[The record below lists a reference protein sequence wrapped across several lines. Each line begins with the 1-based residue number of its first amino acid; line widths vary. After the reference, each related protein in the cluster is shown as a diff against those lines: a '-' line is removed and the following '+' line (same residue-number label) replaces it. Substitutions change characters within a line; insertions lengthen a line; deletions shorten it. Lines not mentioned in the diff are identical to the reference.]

1 MIDGKKEASPE
12 TIQRLIDN
20 SEKGLAQIELSSP
33 IVLETRQTLEGL
45 LKKQGDNNAVQVL
58 LLGVLDTLLAEDEVI
73 YDLSAS
79 LDALLKANDDYT
91 KRYFMQSMNLC
102 FVESCQVFVGQEG
115 DINGLLQR
123 LESQC
128 GQLNLVGCQL
138 LINHIIDDI
147 QTFRKKYANKTL
159 RNVTRHYDHPIKI
172 YEEVHKLDNID
183 FFAKGASQLMA
194 IRMEISVISS
204 YLLNLLAPKNRV
216 SPRNVSPQ
224 KNGVIQMVNEV
235 VIEKLV
241 DKDFKGELQKV
252 LRRGQ
257 QTVDD
262 CFRQYNSCRKA
273 TALLKKRGLNV
284 PDVFEKMK
292 SLIFLRMEALFLRY
306 DVACS
311 VWGYINAS
319 SDRERSQNL
328 RLIHITKQAAL
339 TYIYGYTENKR
350 KNSLWSKIKSVDET
364 GTERLD
370 TEGVEKTLE
379 ELTRDLAADNQ
390 KSRMY
395 AHYRYKEIF
404 YIPDRLDAFEKM
416 LHAKELEESQRLL
429 NVCKSLEK
437 YTFELLRCLYDNQE
451 QERRRQYD
459 EWMDKIDQLAAPM
472 GKDEKIKD
480 ALKPMRELIELVYGD
495 KGDSRDSVRAKVV
508 KMIR

>member
-1 MIDGKKEASPE
+1 MMNNGKKEASPE

-20 SEKGLAQIELSSP
+20 TEKGLTQIELLSP
-33 IVLETRQTLEGL
+33 LVLETRQTLEGA
-45 LKKQGDNNAVQVL
+45 LKKKGNNNAIQVL
-58 LLGVLDTLLAEDEVI
+58 LLCVLDTLLAENEVI

-91 KRYFMQSMNLC
+91 KRYYMQSMNLC
-102 FVESCQVFVGQEG
+102 FAESCRVFVGQKG

-123 LESQC
+123 LERQC
-128 GQLNLVGCQL
+128 GQSNLVGCQL

-147 QTFRKKYANKTL
+147 QTFQKEYANKKL
-159 RNVTRHYDHPIKI
+159 RDITRHYDHPMKM
-172 YEEVHKLDNID
+172 YEEVKKLDNID

-194 IRMEISVISS
+194 LRLEISVVSS

-224 KNGVIQMVNEV
+224 KNGVVQIVNEV
-235 VIEKLV
+235 VIEKFIN
-241 DKDFKGELQKV
+241 KDFKGELEKI

-262 CFRQYNSCRKA
+262 CYRQYNSCRKA
-273 TALLKKRGLNV
+273 AALLEERGSNV
-284 PDVFEKMK
+284 PDVFEKME

-319 SDRERSQNL
+319 SEKERSQNL

-339 TYIYGYTENKR
+339 THIFGYTENTK
-350 KNSLWSKIKSVDET
+350 KNSLWSKIKSIEEA

-370 TEGVEKTLE
+370 TEGIEKTLE
-379 ELTRDLAADNQ
+379 ELTQDLAADNQ

-395 AHYRYKEIF
+395 AHYRYKENF
-404 YIPDRLDAFEKM
+404 YIPDRLEAFGKM
-416 LHAKELEESQRLL
+416 LHATELEDSLKLL
-429 NVCKSLEK
+429 NVCKSLDS
-437 YTFELLRCLYDNQE
+437 YTYELLRCIHDNQE
-451 QERRRQYD
+451 QERKKQYD
-459 EWMDKIDQLAAPM
+459 EWMGKIDQLVAPS
-472 GKDEKIKD
+472 GKDKKIKD
-480 ALKPMRELIELVYGD
+480 ALKPLRDLVELMYGD
-495 KGDSRDSVRAKVV
+495 KKEQMPCADA
-508 KMIR
+508 